1 MSAPS
6 ADAVLFDLD
15 GTVLDTAPEFI
26 TVIQRMRLEEGLAP
40 ADATSIRAVVSQ
52 GGAAMLRAGFPG
64 WDGGDRTLLDQFL
77 VRYRETIGEETL
89 FFPGVRD
96 VLNRLDEAGKPW
108 AIVTN
113 KPTWLTVP
121 LLAHAAIGLA
131 PRVLVCGDT
140 LERRKPHPDPVL
152 HACSL
157 LGSDPART
165 LMVGDDSRDV
175 ESAQAAGAVPVVV
188 DWGYSDPGAHAWG
201 AMHRV
206 ADAGAL
212 LDLIGL
218 RIRP

>member
-1 MSAPS
+1 MSTAS
-6 ADAVLFDLD
+6 FDAVLFDLD

-26 TVIQRMRLEEGLAP
+26 AVIQRMRLDDGLDP
-40 ADATSIRAVVSQ
+40 ADAASIRAVVSQ

-64 WDGGDRTLLDQFL
+64 WDGNDRTLLDQFL
-77 VRYRETIGEETL
+77 ARYRERIGESTL
-89 FFPGVRD
+89 FFPGVHD
-96 VLNRLDEAGKPW
+96 ALKTLDKAGKPW

-121 LLAHAAIGLA
+121 LLAHPAIALA
-131 PRVLVCGDT
+131 PIVLVCGDT

-152 HACSL
+152 HACNL

-188 DWGYSDPGAHAWG
+188 DWGYSDPGADAWG
-201 AMHRV
+201 ARHRV
-206 ADAGAL
+206 ADAAAL
-212 LDLIGL
+212 LALVGS
-218 RIRP
+218 